1 MKKQLSLA
9 AAAFL
14 IAACGDT
21 VENINQTG
29 MDVVADAKDLPKCT
43 ADNEGDL
50 AFVKKDNSTRVCVN
64 GEWFVTTS
72 EGSAA
77 ADFSCKTEELKDK
90 SGLKIV
96 CNGDSIGVV
105 LNGSDGKDGKQ
116 GEAGKDGDAGTGC
129 EITDRNDTAVVV
141 KCGESTMTIDL
152 NIGLPNDT
160 AEADS
165 ERTPISLDSLVG
177 FTQKGPF
184 LKGSTVYLYELSDG
198 RTLKQTNGNF
208 TSNITQDNGRYKF
221 LARDLVSQYAMVV
234 VDGYYRNEVT
244 GVSSNAPIRL
254 KAITDMRKRNSVNVN
269 ILTHLEFERVYHL
282 VTRGDKDGKK
292 QTVKKAKQQA
302 QKEIMDIFS
311 IKLGDGTDAED
322 MDVFGSSDADAA
334 LLAISILLQ
343 GDRTESEM
351 MALLSEIS
359 TDIAEDGLWN
369 SARADTIK
377 AQMADWAFGQELV
390 KFRKNVNGWGLTAPG
405 DSVGDFEKYIYNFIA
420 ETYDIDVCEAPS
432 TDEQTIQ
439 NKLSA
444 FSGRSFQC
452 YLGSEED
459 SLENATWVDVRDSS
473 YLNYDAQYAIYGH
486 LIDWRDRR
494 LYNTWKFYAVNQTTG
509 PHYELHYNGRYIM
522 AENLD
527 FDYRIGNKS
536 YGTYCYDDICN
547 RKEPYGRLYT
557 WASAMDSA
565 GLYSSDGA
573 GCGYN
578 KSCSDLDLRRGV
590 CPEGWHIMSVAEY
603 EYLVYQTE
611 YETIDTLASYYFKTQ
626 RGWDDY
632 TVGDKSFDGNGVN
645 EHGFSIYP
653 AGGRLWD
660 GDYVDAGR
668 CAFFWLSSEK
678 TSTMANIW
686 WAHSDPSVG
695 KLTISDKREAYS
707 VRCVKND

>member
-9 AAAFL
+9 AVAFL

-129 EITDRNDTAVVV
+129 EITDRNDTAMVV

-234 VDGYYRNEVT
+234 VDGYYRNEIT
-244 GVSSNAPIRL
+244 GKSSNAPIRL

-282 VTRGDKDGKK
+282 VTKGDSTGKK
-292 QTVKKAKQQA
+292 LTVKQAKRQA
-302 QKEIMDIFS
+302 QKEILSAFFIELD
-311 IKLGDGTDAED
+311 DNTDAED

-359 TDIAEDGLWN
+359 TDMAEDGKWN
-369 SARADTIK
+369 GERSDTAK
-377 AQMADWAFGQELV
+377 AQIADCVFKLDLS
-390 KFRKNVNGWGLTAPG
+390 KLRRNVEGWHLS
-405 DSVGDFEKYIYNFIA
+405 DRVGNFEKFINTFIA
-420 ETYDIDVCEAPS
+420 EIFGINTCSAPS
-432 TDEQTIQ
+432 AKKQTIQ
-439 NKLSA
+439 NELS
-444 FSGRSFQC
+444 SFNGNSYEC
-452 YLGSEED
+452 YEWENQVTWINKGSSE
-459 SLENATWVDVRDSS
+459 
-473 YLNYDAQYAIYGH
+473 YLNDAFTYQSTM
-486 LIDWRDRR
+486 DWRNRR
-494 LYNTWKFYAVNQTTG
+494 IYQTVFVAVHLGKEYYRKTW
-509 PHYELHYNGRYIM
+509 L
-522 AENLD
+522 AENMDL
-527 FDYRIGNKS
+527 DYRVNGES
-536 YGTYCYDDICN
+536 YGSYCYNDSCE
-547 RKEPYGRLYT
+547 KYGKYGRLYT
-557 WASAMDSA
+557 WAAAMDSA
-565 GLYSSDGA
+565 GIYSSDGV
-573 GCGYN
+573 GCGFGKN
-578 KSCSDLDLRRGV
+578 CFTDKHIKGI
-590 CPEGWHIMSVAEY
+590 CPEGWRVPSAADWDSLVKAIEY
-603 EYLVYQTE
+603 QYGDSTAALHLKAQTGWS
-611 YETIDTLASYYFKTQ
+611 TNYY
-626 RGWDDY
+626 
-632 TVGDKSFDGNGVN
+632 GVDLSGTN
-645 EHGFSIYP
+645 AMGFSALP
-653 AGGRLWD
+653 AG
-660 GDYVDAGR
+660 YK
-668 CAFFWLSSEK
+668 AFNSNNGTYSYEGEGSLADFWSTSPVNLNVSANDVWLTGKYAVQSIAEK
-678 TSTMANIW
+678 KA
-686 WAHSDPSVG
+686 A
-695 KLTISDKREAYS
+695 LS
-707 VRCVKND
+707 VRCFNDDMP